1 MKRRHLILG
10 SAALVGSKVGSQ
22 VLPALAQSP
31 PAVELTLVSYAVA
44 KPLFAKI
51 IPEFQK
57 EWKTKTGQEV
67 RFKESYGGTFPQ
79 ARAILE
85 GLEADIFPI
94 NTQAGIDI
102 LVERG
107 FIRPDWA
114 KRLPNNAV
122 PATSIMV
129 IVTRPGNP
137 RQIKTWQDLTR
148 DGVQIVSINPK
159 TSGNARWG
167 ILAGYGA
174 ILKTQGQTSA
184 KEYLNKL
191 VRNSRTTVNTGR
203 EATDTFV
210 RNRIGDVMI
219 NFENEII
226 FTNDSIPKDF
236 PFVAPSPNIQVDF
249 PVAVVDRVVDK
260 KGTRRVAE
268 AFAKFLFSSRA
279 QQIYADLGYRP
290 RDQRIRQ
297 LNAKQ
302 YAQVAKQYKISDF
315 GGWPQV
321 NRDLFA
327 DGALFDLALRAA
339 Q

>member
-1 MKRRHLILG
+1 MKRRDLILG
-10 SAALVGSKVGSQ
+10 SAALVGSRA
-22 VLPALAQSP
+22 LPAFAQA
-31 PAVELTLVSYAVA
+31 PAPTELTLVSYAVA
-44 KPLFAKI
+44 KQLFAKI
-51 IPEFQK
+51 IPAFQQD
-57 EWKTKTGQEV
+57 WKAKTGQEV

-85 GLEADIFPI
+85 GLEADVFPI

-107 FIRPDWA
+107 FVNSNWQ

-122 PATSIMV
+122 PASSVMV
-129 IVTRPGNP
+129 VVTRPNNP
-137 RQIKTWQDLTR
+137 KQIKTWTDLTR
-148 DGVQIVSINPK
+148 EGIQIVAINPK

-174 ILKTQGQTSA
+174 ILKTQGPAAA
-184 KEYLNKL
+184 KTYLNQL
-191 VRNSRTTVNTGR
+191 IRNSRTTVNTGR

-210 RNRIGDVMI
+210 RNRIGDAMI

-226 FTNDSIPKDF
+226 FTNDAIPRDF
-236 PFVAPSPNIQVDF
+236 PYVAPSPNIQVDF
-249 PVAVVDRVVDK
+249 PVTVVDRVVDK

-268 AFAKFLFSSRA
+268 AFTRFLFSERG
-279 QQIYADLGYRP
+279 QTIYAELGYRP

-302 YAQVAKQYKISDF
+302 YAQVAKQYKIDDF
-315 GGWPQV
+315 GGWSQV
-321 NRDLFA
+321 NREIFA
-327 DGALFDLALRAA
+327 DGALYDLALRAA